1 MFMMSR
7 VGLGASRVAS
17 VVKSLLSLVAVDEL
31 FVFPFF
37 MWTKITRLIL
47 IFYPFVCLVA
57 PSLGATLEFFFLIFW
72 LESVIATPE
81 LSVAAATF
89 RALYYGK
96 ALVFFFTY
104 PSLSFSFFFC
114 FSLNFLCENFLLFF
128 AGKKK
133 EFVRRKLMIFV
144 I

>member
-57 PSLGATLEFFFLIFW
+57 PSLGATLEFFFFNLLARKCNCHAGVISGRGNLSGFILRKSPRLFLHLSLTLIF
-72 LESVIATPE
+72 
-81 LSVAAATF
+81 
-89 RALYYGK
+89 
-96 ALVFFFTY
+96 FFF
-104 PSLSFSFFFC
+104 LFFF
-114 FSLNFLCENFLLFF
+114 EFF
-128 AGKKK
+128 
-133 EFVRRKLMIFV
+133 V
-144 I
+144 